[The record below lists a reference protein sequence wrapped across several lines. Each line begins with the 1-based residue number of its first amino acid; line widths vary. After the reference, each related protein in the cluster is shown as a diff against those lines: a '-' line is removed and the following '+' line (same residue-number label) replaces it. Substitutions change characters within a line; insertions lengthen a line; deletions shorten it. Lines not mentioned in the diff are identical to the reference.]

1 MKIIHTADLHLGQLI
16 YQNYDRVDEHRHF
29 FRQLEKWCIDEQ
41 PDALIVSGDVFDI
54 QQPSAAT
61 RKFFTDAFVS
71 IRHACPSM
79 HIVITAGNH
88 DSASRIQA
96 DSSIW
101 EIAETTLIGTPP
113 SALAERDVLEKYIVR
128 LENGYIIAIPYSS
141 SSSNNQIQAMLD
153 IIDEENKSLKPVVV
167 MGHVAVTGSDVTG
180 HNFEIGTLRTTDVEY
195 FGKGAD
201 YVALGHIHKPQTIGH
216 QEDCM
221 KEEAHYPTPVIRY
234 SGSALHVSCDEQY
247 PHTVSLVE
255 IDRHGGEVNIRQ
267 LRIDELL
274 HFHVLPNNGSSF
286 TDADEAIAEV
296 QRLAADGYSGY
307 FRLRM
312 SYSTYLPAD
321 FNQRI
326 YEIKEVAEGTLRY
339 NPKIEWTGKMVSEEE
354 AKPTFEVAEL
364 QQMTDPMQ
372 FIAKTIDRYEG
383 LEADEIREMFDEVK
397 RVLNE

>member
-1 MKIIHTADLHLGQLI
+1 
-16 YQNYDRVDEHRHF
+16 
-29 FRQLEKWCIDEQ
+29 
-41 PDALIVSGDVFDI
+41 
-54 QQPSAAT
+54 
-61 RKFFTDAFVS
+61 
-71 IRHACPSM
+71 
-79 HIVITAGNH
+79 
-88 DSASRIQA
+88 
-96 DSSIW
+96 
-101 EIAETTLIGTPP
+101 
-113 SALAERDVLEKYIVR
+113 
-128 LENGYIIAIPYSS
+128 
-141 SSSNNQIQAMLD
+141 MLD

-167 MGHVAVTGSDVTG
+167 MGHTAVTGSDVTG
-180 HNFEIGTLRTTDVEY
+180 HNFEIGTLRTTDVEC

-201 YVALGHIHKPQTIGH
+201 YVALGHIHKPQTISH

-397 RVLNE
+397 RVLYE